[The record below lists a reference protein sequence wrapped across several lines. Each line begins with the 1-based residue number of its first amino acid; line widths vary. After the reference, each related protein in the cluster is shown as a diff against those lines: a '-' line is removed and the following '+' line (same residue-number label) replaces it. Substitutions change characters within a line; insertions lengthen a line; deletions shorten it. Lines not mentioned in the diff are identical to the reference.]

1 MKVTTVRSSYTDRP
15 EVTDVHEGIFRL
27 EFLADKGDNDSGV
40 DYYDDAELE
49 DGGKILIL
57 SRSVFNSILLT
68 PDTTE
73 AAD

>member
-1 MKVTTVRSSYTDRP
+1 MRVTTVHSSYSDKPDT
-15 EVTDVHEGIFRL
+15 TDVHEGISRL
-27 EFLADKGDNDSGV
+27 EFLSDKGDTDSGV

-73 AAD
+73 AGA